1 MFGFDNEKITHLRHP
16 MNTLPSISVDIPSWF
31 EEQTTL
37 LTVQLRE
44 LVQAVRY
51 KIVLQVQ
58 LGGHFVLSEEYN
70 VPMDARY
77 VLGEA
82 SPLTFSRSMQVRVLA
97 SLKAGDYY
105 VRMSLVDTFGETE
118 LLAAV
123 VKRLSVYVRP
133 HPQ

>member
-1 MFGFDNEKITHLRHP
+1 
-16 MNTLPSISVDIPSWF
+16 
-31 EEQTTL
+31 
-37 LTVQLRE
+37 
-44 LVQAVRY
+44 
-51 KIVLQVQ
+51 
-58 LGGHFVLSEEYN
+58 
-70 VPMDARY
+70 MDARY